1 MKGNRVRRKVRV
13 TSSDVAA
20 YAGLSRATVSKVLN
34 NPDTDTVTPE
44 TKQKVLKPQRSW
56 DTGKP
61 CRAFVDGTKAYT
73 IGLLS
78 IWDLGS
84 FLFSET
90 TNGILKAALEQD
102 YRLTFC
108 GFLSQSDQSG
118 IKTVVDYYRE
128 GGIDGVIC
136 LVATDFDRQV
146 IYQLIEESREN
157 HIPLVF
163 MNSGLTDRDIDDV
176 TPDYYQIGA
185 LGTEYLLRLGHR
197 RIGFVAHQPGHLS
210 MEERF
215 AGYRD
220 ALVKHGCFHEEY
232 VVISQRDPQ
241 SVRTGYW
248 AVRDVLTQLKSRD
261 SSLCIS

>member
-44 TKQKVLKPQRSW
+44 TKQKVFEAAEKLGYRKNLAGRSLMEQ
-56 DTGKP
+56 
-61 CRAFVDGTKAYT
+61 KAYT

-232 VVISQRDPQ
+232 VVIHNEDPQ
-241 SVRTGYW
+241 SVRTG
-248 AVRDVLTQLKSRD
+248 
-261 SSLCIS
+261 

>member
-1 MKGNRVRRKVRV
+1 ME
-13 TSSDVAA
+13 S
-20 YAGLSRATVSKVLN
+20 
-34 NPDTDTVTPE
+34 
-44 TKQKVLKPQRSW
+44 
-56 DTGKP
+56 
-61 CRAFVDGTKAYT
+61 
-73 IGLLS
+73 
-78 IWDLGS
+78 
-84 FLFSET
+84 
-90 TNGILKAALEQD
+90 
-102 YRLTFC
+102 
-108 GFLSQSDQSG
+108 
-118 IKTVVDYYRE
+118 RE

-232 VVISQRDPQ
+232 VVIHNEDPQ

-248 AVRDVLTQLKSRD
+248 AVRDVLTQLEEPPTAVYAFHENNAAGAAYAAED
-261 SSLCIS
+261 LGLHIPECLSLVGTYHNPKRQYSKHDMTSVVLPLQEVGSKAVEILMQRIDGVGPNRGIQIKLPGTLKVGETCRPIGENA